1 MNKHLKYLLHIL
13 RDFVLYYVISGI
25 VVVLVI
31 VLLISTTKIK
41 VGEITTE
48 FITDAISLFVVILLF
63 GLHKKNIRTE
73 LFYKPLEKKKIFKLV
88 AFAFLARFVLLI
100 VITGILFIA
109 SFFLG
114 DLIEDI
120 INKGIDYQWSAF
132 DGAGKIESVLGFMS
146 FVILGPIQE
155 ELFFR
160 GVVFRY
166 LRKHYS
172 AILSIFYATVVFTL
186 AHFHPGLYLSSF
198 GIGLLLTF
206 VYLRWNNIWYCI
218 ILHILFNLQPFIFML
233 IPGLR

>member
-13 RDFVLYYVISGI
+13 RDFILYYVISGI
-25 VVVLVI
+25 VVVLVM
-31 VLLISTTKIK
+31 VLLIAIARIK

-48 FITDAISLFVVILLF
+48 FMTDAVSLVVVILLF
-63 GLHKKNIRTE
+63 GLYKKNIRTE
-73 LFYKPLEKKKIFKLV
+73 LFDKPLEKKKIFKLV
-88 AFAFLARFVLLI
+88 TIAFLARIVLLI

-114 DLIEDI
+114 DLIENI

-132 DGAGKIESVLGFMS
+132 DGVGKVESVLGFMS

-160 GVVFRY
+160 GVVFGY

-172 AILSIFYATVVFTL
+172 AILAVVYATVVFTL

-198 GIGLLLTF
+198 GIGLLLSF
-206 VYLRWNNIWYCI
+206 VYLRWNNLWYSI

>member
-13 RDFVLYYVISGI
+13 RDFLLYYLISGI
-25 VVVLVI
+25 VVVLLMVI
-31 VLLISTTKIK
+31 LIATARIK

-48 FITDAISLFVVILLF
+48 FLTDAVSLIIVILLF
-63 GLHKKNIRTE
+63 GLYKKNIRTE
-73 LFYKPLEKKKIFKLV
+73 LFQKPLEKKKIFKLV
-88 AFAFLARFVLLI
+88 AFAFLARIVLLI
-100 VITGILFIA
+100 VITGFLFIA

-114 DLIEDI
+114 DLIENI
-120 INKGIDYQWSAF
+120 INNGIDYQWSAF
-132 DGAGKIESVLGFMS
+132 EGVGKTESVLGFIS

-172 AILSIFYATVVFTL
+172 AILSVFYATVVFTL

-206 VYLRWNNIWYCI
+206 VYLRWNNLWYPI

-233 IPGLR
+233 IPGLK